1 MEDRMEASRVSRTEA
16 AGRRLSTETRRA
28 PLTSEFWAYV
38 LVVLA
43 TLIAAD
49 NIGGGSGRDYFTA
62 DKAWLYVVILTIGF
76 VLARGWAK
84 SGVRERY
91 WETSAGDDSGEG
103 APLADR
109 LKAAANV
116 IKEGEPSPGAG
127 PTTDTGGTAGARPG
141 L

>member
-1 MEDRMEASRVSRTEA
+1 MEERMEARRAGGTEG

-38 LVVLA
+38 IVVLA

-49 NIGGGSGRDYFTA
+49 NIGGGSGQDYFTA

-91 WETSAGDDSGEG
+91 WETSAGEESGEG
-103 APLADR
+103 APLAER
-109 LKAAANV
+109 LKAAAHV
-116 IKEGEPSPGAG
+116 IKEGETGPGAG
-127 PTTDTGGTAGARPG
+127 PDTGAGAAAGERPR